1 MSFERSGV
9 SSVPSVIIGRV
20 FDLAQRERS
29 LGLLYTSRKFSQGG
43 AHMKS
48 IRCFAATLVLVGLLA
63 GCLCLGGANT
73 VAYAAS
79 PGATIATGTPSFCQ
93 VLPNFITKVEALK
106 PGFAIGSLPRRCG
119 STANIAAVAEFDRH
133 ISPRKK
139 VTLRLDSLDCP
150 GRPAVPFV
158 SVVVTQIHRS
168 LDRDRPGRS
177 AAVFMTWQVNSL
189 GPTNLPKI
197 NAQTGSG

>member
-20 FDLAQRERS
+20 FDLAQGEGS

-43 AHMKS
+43 GHMKS
-48 IRCFAATLVLVGLLA
+48 LRCFASTLVLVGLLA

-79 PGATIATGTPSFCQ
+79 PGAAIATGTPSFCQ

-106 PGFAIGSLPRRCG
+106 PGPLRDWVLAAALRIYGKYCGGS
-119 STANIAAVAEFDRH
+119 
-133 ISPRKK
+133 
-139 VTLRLDSLDCP
+139 
-150 GRPAVPFV
+150 
-158 SVVVTQIHRS
+158 
-168 LDRDRPGRS
+168 
-177 AAVFMTWQVNSL
+177 
-189 GPTNLPKI
+189 
-197 NAQTGSG
+197 